1 MPSPLTLAELRA
13 QWNDVLDHLESQDR
27 IAWIAYFDARL
38 AEFDGTTLKLDFS
51 DARKFSG
58 GHEYSPTRV
67 KLENSLKSAVL
78 KVFSISIEIEEIGIV
93 ETL

>member
-1 MPSPLTLAELRA
+1 MSPSLTLVELRA
-13 QWNDVLDHLESQDR
+13 RWNEVLDHLESHDR

-67 KLENSLKSAVL
+67 KLENSLKT
-78 KVFSISIEIEEIGIV
+78 SIQSILFITIEIEELI
-93 ETL
+93 

>member
-1 MPSPLTLAELRA
+1 MSPSLTLVELRA
-13 QWNDVLDHLESQDR
+13 RWNEVLDHLESHDR

-67 KLENSLKSAVL
+67 KLESSLKT
-78 KVFSISIEIEEIGIV
+78 SIQSILFITIEIEELV
-93 ETL
+93 

>member
-1 MPSPLTLAELRA
+1 MSPSLTLVELRA
-13 QWNDVLDHLESQDR
+13 RWNEVLDHLESHDR

-58 GHEYSPTRV
+58 GHEYSPTRG
-67 KLENSLKSAVL
+67 KLENSLKT
-78 KVFSISIEIEEIGIV
+78 SIQSILFITIEIEELV
-93 ETL
+93 

>member
-1 MPSPLTLAELRA
+1 MSPSLTLVELRA
-13 QWNDVLDHLESQDR
+13 RWNEVLDHIESHDR

-67 KLENSLKSAVL
+67 KLENSLKT
-78 KVFSISIEIEEIGIV
+78 SIQSILFITIEIEELV
-93 ETL
+93 

>member
-1 MPSPLTLAELRA
+1 MSPSLTLVELRA
-13 QWNDVLDHLESQDR
+13 RWNEVLDHLESHDR

-67 KLENSLKSAVL
+67 KLENSLKT
-78 KVFSISIEIEEIGIV
+78 SIHSILFITIEIEELV
-93 ETL
+93 

>member
-1 MPSPLTLAELRA
+1 MSTSLTLAELRGR
-13 QWNDVLDHLESQDR
+13 WNEVLDHLESQDR

-38 AEFDGTTLKLDFS
+38 AEFDGTTLILDFS

-67 KLENSLKSAVL
+67 KLENALKASIKTIL
-78 KVFSISIEIEEIGIV
+78 KIEIQVKE
-93 ETL
+93 LA